1 MDGVLVDNMRIH
13 ARAYDIFYER
23 HGVGNRQN
31 VLKELSGLGN
41 DEIMQRLFTPERL
54 AELGAGRRSARRRRR
69 STANSTNRSSG
80 RPPDCSIFSKRSAG
94 RESPVP

>member
-41 DEIMQRLFTPERL
+41 DEICLLYT
-54 AELGAGRRSARRRRR
+54 
-69 STANSTNRSSG
+69 
-80 RPPDCSIFSKRSAG
+80 
-94 RESPVP
+94 SPSPRD

>member
-41 DEIMQRLFTPERL
+41 DEIMQRLFTP
-54 AELGAGRRSARRRRR
+54 
-69 STANSTNRSSG
+69 
-80 RPPDCSIFSKRSAG
+80 
-94 RESPVP
+94 

>member
-41 DEIMQRLFTPERL
+41 EIGRASCRERV
-54 AELGAGRRSARRRRR
+54 S
-69 STANSTNRSSG
+69 
-80 RPPDCSIFSKRSAG
+80 
-94 RESPVP
+94 VQV

>member
-54 AELGAGRRSARRRRR
+54 AELGGWQALSEEKEAIYRELYEPLI
-69 STANSTNRSSG
+69 
-80 RPPDCSIFSKRSAG
+80 PPDCSIFSKRSAG